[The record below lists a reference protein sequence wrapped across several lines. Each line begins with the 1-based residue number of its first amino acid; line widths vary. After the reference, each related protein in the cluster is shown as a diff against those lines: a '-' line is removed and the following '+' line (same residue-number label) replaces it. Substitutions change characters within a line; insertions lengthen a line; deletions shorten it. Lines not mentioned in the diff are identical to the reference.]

1 MKIMLPIR
9 FLVLW
14 IMLLPSGML
23 LAVDAVVWEDAR
35 PALVILVAPPQ
46 PEPWDPDP
54 CLYARAS
61 SVSDC
66 LPNIQWEICDCVVE
80 PDTPCCRGKIVSGGT
95 VVGATWVWGVGR
107 GFKQRDWEFAPRR
120 TVYRAPLCPER
131 ALDPCG
137 LGPEMEIS
145 CGRGWAPHPDAI
157 PCS

>member
-1 MKIMLPIR
+1 MKLMLPIR

-66 LPNIQWEICDCVVE
+66 LPNIQWETCDCVVE
-80 PDTPCCRGKIVSGGT
+80 PDTPCCRG
-95 VVGATWVWGVGR
+95 
-107 GFKQRDWEFAPRR
+107 FKQSDWEFAPRR

-145 CGRGWAPHPDAI
+145 CGRGWAPHSDAI